1 MSAVNSDVLDV
12 IIESL
17 RELLAQKNFP
27 VPATL
32 DADTVFLHGELPI
45 DSLDLAVFLL
55 VLEEK
60 IGHDPFREGFRSF
73 VTVGDL
79 AAIYSER

>member
-1 MSAVNSDVLDV
+1 VSAVNPDILNV
-12 IIESL
+12 ILESL

-27 VPATL
+27 VPASL
-32 DADTVFLHGELPI
+32 GPDTVFLHGELPI

-60 IGHDPFREGFRSF
+60 IGHDPFRDGFRAF
-73 VTVGDL
+73 VTVADL
-79 AAIYSER
+79 AAIYSA

>member
-32 DADTVFLHGELPI
+32 SADTVFLHGELPI